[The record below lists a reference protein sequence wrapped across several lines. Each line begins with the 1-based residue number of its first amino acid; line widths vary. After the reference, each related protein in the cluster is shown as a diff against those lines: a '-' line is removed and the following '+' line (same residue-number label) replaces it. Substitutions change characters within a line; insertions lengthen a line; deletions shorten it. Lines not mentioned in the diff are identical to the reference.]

1 MTRVMRKRTQARETA
16 LQGLYQCDL
25 NQNLEVATQ
34 DVLGG
39 YEDFVN
45 QAGETEETRQ
55 YAWQLIWGVVD
66 NLADLDQ
73 RIAAVSEN
81 WRLNRTA
88 AVDRGVLRIGLFEL
102 LECTEIPPK
111 VAINEAI
118 ELVKKFSAEQS
129 GAFVNGIPDTL
140 YNQIHGETVEDES

>member
-1 MTRVMRKRTQARETA
+1 MRKRSQARETA
-16 LQGLYQCDL
+16 LQVLYQCDL
-25 NQNLEVATQ
+25 NQQLENATSS
-34 DVLGG
+34 DLGS
-39 YEDFVN
+39 YEEFVN
-45 QAGETEETRQ
+45 QVGETDETRQ

-66 NLADLDQ
+66 NLADIDR

-88 AVDRGVLRIGLFEL
+88 AVDRCVLRIGLFEL

-118 ELVKKFSAEQS
+118 DLVKKFSAEQS
-129 GAFVNGIPDTL
+129 GAFVNGILDTL
-140 YNQIHGETVEDES
+140 YNQIQSQTAEDGEE